1 MRTLI
6 LLTAL
11 AVLSTPAFADPTGP
25 SRPKPVRGSSDEVV
39 CHRQE
44 VTGSLAQT
52 VKTCMTRAQWTAQS
66 DAAQAQTQRVNELGR
81 INSCGAQTLGGCQ

>member
-6 LLTAL
+6 LLTAF
-11 AVLSTPAFADPTGP
+11 AVLSTSVLADATGP
-25 SRPKPVRGSSDEVV
+25 SWAKPARGSSDEVV

-44 VTGSLAQT
+44 VTGSLARM
-52 VKTCMTRAQWTAQS
+52 VKTCMTRAQWAAQS
-66 DAAQAQTQRVNELGR
+66 DAAQAQTAKVEELGR